1 MIELVLAGYLQC
13 KIVHRMIVEEKMHC
27 FYQCQDSSKE
37 YAVTDTRWCPDV
49 LIEDRLPLPF
59 KKQDWKGNRWTK
71 EQFERFE
78 QE

>member
-27 FYQCQDSSKE
+27 FYQC
-37 YAVTDTRWCPDV
+37 P
-49 LIEDRLPLPF
+49 PLPF